1 MCGISGFYL
10 LNNYSTHKESL
21 KTLMNMTNVLRHR
34 GPNASGY
41 WSSEKDNI
49 YLGHRRL
56 SIIDLSE
63 TANQPMSSS
72 NDRYII
78 VFNGEIYNF
87 REIRKTL
94 EEKGISFFTDGDTEV
109 LLEGFVYYGSKI
121 LDLLR
126 GQFAFAIYDSLKGS
140 FFLARDRV
148 GIKPLYF
155 SLFDE
160 VFIFSSELKA
170 IEKSGLIPF
179 NADYDSYISYLRHLS
194 VPSSNTGNK
203 NISKLEPGQYLV
215 LNKDRS
221 ISKNKYWDPF
231 SFEVDHSI
239 TEKEA
244 TLKVE
249 ELLFESVKYR
259 KVSDVE
265 VGLFLS
271 GGLDSSLIGKIMSKD
286 TNSEVKSFNIDY
298 QEHFQGY
305 EGETDEARFA
315 ASHIGVNLIE
325 DKIQYSD
332 FKEIIDNYSFY
343 QDDLIGDEVG
353 IPLYFL
359 GKSSKENGIKVV
371 QVGEGA
377 DELFYG
383 YDHWIRFMKL
393 NNYLRP
399 ITKSRLNSFNFKNHR
414 GNMLSNILLNR
425 TSFAGGALGFNLPEI
440 NNLLV
445 EGITKEYELI
455 HYVDNKWDDY
465 FSNKNSY
472 LTKWMTLIDLQI
484 RLPELL
490 LMRMDKLVMQSSIE
504 ARVPFLDHKLIEFVL
519 SIPES
524 IIFDKNNTKP
534 VLKKVASK
542 HIPKEIFNR
551 KKQGFRAPV
560 GEWIKKDEKYFY
572 DAIIEFNSIT
582 GLFDQKYLNKVISGQ
597 DFQKKWYLANLAKW
611 HMSRRSS

>member
-1 MCGISGFYL
+1 MCGIAGIVNFDQSKINPELANGI
-10 LNNYSTHKESL
+10 KKSL
-21 KTLMNMTNVLRHR
+21 EHR
-34 GPNASGY
+34 GPDFSKVDYINENVAL
-41 WSSEKDNI
+41 I
-49 YLGHRRL
+49 HTRL
-56 SIIDLSE
+56 SIIDLDQRS
-63 TANQPMSSS
+63 NQPMHSKDNRFS
-72 NDRYII
+72 I

-94 EEKGISFFTDGDTEV
+94 QEKGVHFFTDGDTEV
-109 LLEGFVYYGSKI
+109 LLEGFVHYGSKI

-126 GQFAFAIYDSLKGS
+126 GQFAFAIYDSLEGS

-155 SLFDE
+155 SLLDE

-170 IEKSGLIPF
+170 IEKSGIIPF
-179 NADYDSYISYLRHLS
+179 SADYDSYISYLRHLS
-194 VPSSNTGNK
+194 VPSSSTGNK

-215 LNKDRS
+215 INKEKS
-221 ISKNKYWDPF
+221 ILKNKYWDPF

-239 TEKEA
+239 TENEA
-244 TLKVE
+244 ILKIE
-249 ELLFESVKYR
+249 ELLFESVEYR

-286 TNSEVKSFNIDY
+286 TNSDVKSFNIDY

-305 EGETDEARFA
+305 EGEVDEARFA

-343 QDDLIGDEVG
+343 QDDLVGDEVG

-359 GKSSKENGIKVV
+359 GKSAKDNGIKVV

-393 NNYLRP
+393 NNLLRP
-399 ITKSRLNSFNFKNHR
+399 ITKSRSNSFNFKSHR

-445 EGITKEYELI
+445 EGITSEYELI
-455 HYVDNKWDDY
+455 HFVDNKWDDY
-465 FSNKNSY
+465 FANKNSY
-472 LTKWMTLIDLQI
+472 LSKWMTLIDLQI

-519 SIPES
+519 SVPES
-524 IIFDKNNTKP
+524 VIYDKNNTKP
-534 VLKKVASK
+534 LLKKVASK
-542 HIPKEIFNR
+542 HISEEIFNR

-560 GEWIKKDEKYFY
+560 GEWIKKDENYFY
-572 DAIIEFNSIT
+572 EAIKEFNSTT

-611 HMSRRSS
+611 HISRRSS

>member
-1 MCGISGFYL
+1 M
-10 LNNYSTHKESL
+10 YS
-21 KTLMNMTNVLRHR
+21 
-34 GPNASGY
+34 
-41 WSSEKDNI
+41 KDK
-49 YLGHRRL
+49 RF
-56 SIIDLSE
+56 S
-63 TANQPMSSS
+63 
-72 NDRYII
+72 I

-94 EEKGISFFTDGDTEV
+94 EEKGVRFFTDGDTEV
-109 LLEGFVYYGSKI
+109 LLEGFVHYGSKI

-126 GQFAFAIYDSLKGS
+126 GQFAFAIYDSLEGS

-155 SLFDE
+155 SLLDE

-170 IEKSGLIPF
+170 IEKSGIIPF

-215 LNKDRS
+215 LNKDKS

-239 TEKEA
+239 TENEA
-244 TLKVE
+244 ILKVE

-286 TNSEVKSFNIDY
+286 TNSDVKSFNIDY

-305 EGETDEARFA
+305 EGEVDEARFA

-332 FKEIIDNYSFY
+332 FKKIIDNYSFY
-343 QDDLIGDEVG
+343 QDDLVGDEVG

-359 GKSSKENGIKVV
+359 GKSAKDNGIKVV

-383 YDHWIRFMKL
+383 YEHWIRFMKL
-393 NNYLRP
+393 NNFLSP
-399 ITKSRLNSFNFKNHR
+399 ITKSRSSNFNFKSHR

-440 NNLLV
+440 NNLLF
-445 EGITKEYELI
+445 EGITQEYELI
-455 HYVDNKWDDY
+455 HFVDNKWDDY

-472 LTKWMTLIDLQI
+472 LSKWMTLIDLQI

-534 VLKKVASK
+534 LLKKVASK

-560 GEWIKKDEKYFY
+560 GEWIKKDENYFY
-572 DAIIEFNSIT
+572 EAIKEFNSIT

>member
-1 MCGISGFYL
+1 MCGIAGIINFDKSKI
-10 LNNYSTHKESL
+10 NPEIANVVKNSL
-21 KTLMNMTNVLRHR
+21 EHR
-34 GPNASGY
+34 GPDFSKVDY
-41 WSSEKDNI
+41 ISENVTLI
-49 YLGHRRL
+49 HTRL
-56 SIIDLSE
+56 SIIDLDQRS
-63 TANQPMSSS
+63 NQPMYSK
-72 NDRYII
+72 DKRYSI

-87 REIRKTL
+87 KEIRKRL
-94 EEKGISFFTDGDTEV
+94 EDKGVRFITDGDTEV
-109 LLEGFVYYGSKI
+109 LLEGFVEYGSNI
-121 LDLLR
+121 LNLLR
-126 GQFAFAIYDSLKGS
+126 GQFAFAIYDSLEES

-155 SLFDE
+155 SLVDD

-170 IEKSGLIPF
+170 IENSNINRF
-179 NADYDSYISYLRHLS
+179 NADYDSYISYLRHLA
-194 VPSSNTGNK
+194 VPTFKTGNK

-215 LNKDRS
+215 VNRDKK
-221 ISKNKYWDPF
+221 ITKNKYWDPF

-239 TEKEA
+239 SETEA
-244 TLKVE
+244 ISRVE
-249 ELLFESVKYR
+249 ELLFESVEYR

-286 TNSEVKSFNIDY
+286 TNSEIKSFNIDY
-298 QEHFQGY
+298 EEHFQGY
-305 EGETDEARFA
+305 KGEVDEARFA

-325 DKIQYSD
+325 DKIKYSD
-332 FKEIIDNYSFY
+332 FKDIVDNYSFY

-359 GKSSKENGIKVV
+359 GKSSKDNGIKVV

-383 YDHWIRFMKL
+383 YEHWLRFMKL
-393 NNYLRP
+393 NSFINP
-399 ITKSRLNSFNFKNHR
+399 ITKYRSNSFNFKNHR
-414 GNMLSNILLNR
+414 ANLLSNILLNR

-440 NNLLV
+440 DSLLI
-445 EGITKEYELI
+445 EGISEEFNLV
-455 HYVDNKWDDY
+455 HFVDNKWDEY

-519 SIPES
+519 SIPEN
-524 IIFDKNNTKP
+524 IIFKKNKTKP
-534 VLKKVASK
+534 LLKKVASNQ
-542 HIPKEIFNR
+542 IPDQIFDR
-551 KKQGFRAPV
+551 TKQGFRAPV
-560 GEWIKKDEKYFY
+560 GEWIKKDENFFY
-572 DAIIEFNSIT
+572 EAIYEFNTMT
-582 GLFDQKYLNKVISGQ
+582 GLFDQRYLNQVISGK

-611 HMSRRSS
+611 HLSRSAS

>member
-1 MCGISGFYL
+1 MCGIAGIINFDQSKINPELANGI
-10 LNNYSTHKESL
+10 KKSL
-21 KTLMNMTNVLRHR
+21 EHR
-34 GPNASGY
+34 GPDFSKVDYINENVAL
-41 WSSEKDNI
+41 I
-49 YLGHRRL
+49 HTRL
-56 SIIDLSE
+56 SIIDLDQRS
-63 TANQPMSSS
+63 NQPMYSKD
-72 NDRYII
+72 DRFSI

-94 EEKGISFFTDGDTEV
+94 EDKGVRFFTDGDTEV
-109 LLEGFVYYGSKI
+109 LLEGFVHYGSKI

-126 GQFAFAIYDSLKGS
+126 GQFAFAIYDSLEGS

-155 SLFDE
+155 SLLDE

-170 IEKSGLIPF
+170 IEKSGIISF
-179 NADYDSYISYLRHLS
+179 SADYDSYISYLRHLS

-215 LNKDRS
+215 LNKDKS

-239 TEKEA
+239 TENEA
-244 TLKVE
+244 ILKVE

-286 TNSEVKSFNIDY
+286 TNSDVKSFNIDY

-305 EGETDEARFA
+305 EGEVDEARFA

-332 FKEIIDNYSFY
+332 FKKIIDNYSFY
-343 QDDLIGDEVG
+343 QDDLVGDEVG

-359 GKSSKENGIKVV
+359 GKSAKDNGIKVV

-383 YDHWIRFMKL
+383 YEHWIRFMKL
-393 NNYLRP
+393 NNFLSP
-399 ITKSRLNSFNFKNHR
+399 ITKSRSSNFNFKSHR

-440 NNLLV
+440 NNLLF
-445 EGITKEYELI
+445 EGITQEYELI
-455 HYVDNKWDDY
+455 HFVDNKWDDY

-472 LTKWMTLIDLQI
+472 LSKWMTLIDLQI

-519 SIPES
+519 SVPES
-524 IIFDKNNTKP
+524 IIFDKNKTKP
-534 VLKKVASK
+534 LLKKVASK
-542 HIPKEIFNR
+542 HISKQIFNR

-560 GEWIKKDEKYFY
+560 GEWIKKDENYFY
-572 DAIIEFNSIT
+572 EAIQEFNSIT

>member
-1 MCGISGFYL
+1 MCGIAGI
-10 LNNYSTHKESL
+10 LNFDQSKINPELANGIKKSL
-21 KTLMNMTNVLRHR
+21 EHR
-34 GPNASGY
+34 GPDFSKIDYINENVAL
-41 WSSEKDNI
+41 I
-49 YLGHRRL
+49 HTRL
-56 SIIDLSE
+56 SIIDLDQRS
-63 TANQPMSSS
+63 NQPMYSKD
-72 NDRYII
+72 DRFSI

-94 EEKGISFFTDGDTEV
+94 EDKGVRFFTDGDTEV
-109 LLEGFVYYGSKI
+109 LLEGFVHYGSKI

-126 GQFAFAIYDSLKGS
+126 GQFAFAIYDSLEGS

-155 SLFDE
+155 SLLDE

-170 IEKSGLIPF
+170 IEKSGIISF
-179 NADYDSYISYLRHLS
+179 SADYDSYISYLRHLS

-215 LNKDRS
+215 LNKDKS

-239 TEKEA
+239 TENEA
-244 TLKVE
+244 ILKVE

-393 NNYLRP
+393 NNYFRP
-399 ITKSRLNSFNFKNHR
+399 LTKSRSNSFNFKNHR
-414 GNMLSNILLNR
+414 GDMLSNILLNR
-425 TSFAGGALGFNLPEI
+425 
-440 NNLLV
+440 
-445 EGITKEYELI
+445 
-455 HYVDNKWDDY
+455 
-465 FSNKNSY
+465 
-472 LTKWMTLIDLQI
+472 
-484 RLPELL
+484 LL
-490 LMRMDKLVMQSSIE
+490 L
-504 ARVPFLDHKLIEFVL
+504 
-519 SIPES
+519 
-524 IIFDKNNTKP
+524 
-534 VLKKVASK
+534 
-542 HIPKEIFNR
+542 
-551 KKQGFRAPV
+551 QGV
-560 GEWIKKDEKYFY
+560 
-572 DAIIEFNSIT
+572 
-582 GLFDQKYLNKVISGQ
+582 
-597 DFQKKWYLANLAKW
+597 
-611 HMSRRSS
+611 H

>member
-1 MCGISGFYL
+1 MCGIAGI
-10 LNNYSTHKESL
+10 LNFDQSKINPELANGIKKSL
-21 KTLMNMTNVLRHR
+21 EHR
-34 GPNASGY
+34 GPDFSKVDYINENVAL
-41 WSSEKDNI
+41 I
-49 YLGHRRL
+49 HTRL
-56 SIIDLSE
+56 SIIDLDQRS
-63 TANQPMSSS
+63 NQPMYSKD
-72 NDRYII
+72 DRFSI

-94 EEKGISFFTDGDTEV
+94 EDKGVRFFTDGDTEV
-109 LLEGFVYYGSKI
+109 LLEGFVHYGSKI

-126 GQFAFAIYDSLKGS
+126 GQFAFAIYDSLEGS

-170 IEKSGLIPF
+170 IEKSGIISF
-179 NADYDSYISYLRHLS
+179 SADYDSYISYLRHLS

-215 LNKDRS
+215 LNKDKS

-239 TEKEA
+239 TENEA
-244 TLKVE
+244 ILKVE

-286 TNSEVKSFNIDY
+286 TNSDVKSFNIDY

-305 EGETDEARFA
+305 EGEVDEARFA

-325 DKIQYSD
+325 GKIQYSD
-332 FKEIIDNYSFY
+332 FKKIIDNYSFY
-343 QDDLIGDEVG
+343 QDDLVGDEVG

-359 GKSSKENGIKVV
+359 GKSAKDNGIKVV

-383 YDHWIRFMKL
+383 YEHWIRFMKL
-393 NNYLRP
+393 NNFLSP
-399 ITKSRLNSFNFKNHR
+399 ITKSRSSNFNFKSHR
-414 GNMLSNILLNR
+414 GDMLSNILLNR

-445 EGITKEYELI
+445 EGITQEYELI
-455 HYVDNKWDDY
+455 YFVDNKWDDY

-472 LTKWMTLIDLQI
+472 LSKWMTLIDLQI

-519 SIPES
+519 SVPES
-524 IIFDKNNTKP
+524 IIFDENKTKP
-534 VLKKVASK
+534 LLKKVASK
-542 HIPKEIFNR
+542 HISEQIFNR

-560 GEWIKKDEKYFY
+560 GEWIKKDENYFY
-572 DAIIEFNSIT
+572 EAIQEFNSTT

-611 HMSRRSS
+611 HMSRSSS

>member
-1 MCGISGFYL
+1 MCGIAGI
-10 LNNYSTHKESL
+10 LNFDQSKINPELANGIKKSL
-21 KTLMNMTNVLRHR
+21 EHR
-34 GPNASGY
+34 GPDFSKIDYINENVAL
-41 WSSEKDNI
+41 I
-49 YLGHRRL
+49 HTRL
-56 SIIDLSE
+56 SIIDLDQRS
-63 TANQPMSSS
+63 NQPMYSKD
-72 NDRYII
+72 DRFSI

-94 EEKGISFFTDGDTEV
+94 EDKGVRFFTDGDTEV
-109 LLEGFVYYGSKI
+109 LLEGFVHYGSKI

-126 GQFAFAIYDSLKGS
+126 GQFAFAIYDSLEGS

-155 SLFDE
+155 SLLDE

-170 IEKSGLIPF
+170 IEKSGIISF
-179 NADYDSYISYLRHLS
+179 SADYDSYISYLRHLS

-215 LNKDRS
+215 LNKDKS

-239 TEKEA
+239 TENEA
-244 TLKVE
+244 ILKVE

-399 ITKSRLNSFNFKNHR
+399 ITKSRSNSFNFKNHR
-414 GNMLSNILLNR
+414 GDMLSNILLNR

-440 NNLLV
+440 NNLLF
-445 EGITKEYELI
+445 EGITQDYELI
-455 HYVDNKWDDY
+455 HFVDNKWDDY

-534 VLKKVASK
+534 LLKKVASK

-582 GLFDQKYLNKVISGQ
+582 GLFDKKYLNKVISGQ

-611 HMSRRSS
+611 HTSRRLS

>member
-1 MCGISGFYL
+1 MCGIAGIVNFDQSKINPELANGI
-10 LNNYSTHKESL
+10 KKSL
-21 KTLMNMTNVLRHR
+21 EHR
-34 GPNASGY
+34 GPDFSKVDYINENVAL
-41 WSSEKDNI
+41 I
-49 YLGHRRL
+49 HTRL
-56 SIIDLSE
+56 SIIDLDQRS
-63 TANQPMSSS
+63 NQPMYSKDNRFS
-72 NDRYII
+72 I

-94 EEKGISFFTDGDTEV
+94 EEKGVRFFTDGDTEV
-109 LLEGFVYYGSKI
+109 LLEGFVHYGSKI

-126 GQFAFAIYDSLKGS
+126 GQFAFAIYDSLEGS

-155 SLFDE
+155 ALLDE

-170 IEKSGLIPF
+170 IEKSGIIPF
-179 NADYDSYISYLRHLS
+179 SADYDSYISYLRHLS
-194 VPSSNTGNK
+194 VPSSSTGNK

-215 LNKDRS
+215 INKEKS
-221 ISKNKYWDPF
+221 ILKNKYWDPF
-231 SFEVDHSI
+231 SFEIDHSI
-239 TEKEA
+239 TENEA
-244 TLKVE
+244 ILKIE

-265 VGLFLS
+265 GGLFLS

-286 TNSEVKSFNIDY
+286 TNSDVKSFNIDY
-298 QEHFQGY
+298 QERFQGY
-305 EGETDEARFA
+305 EGEVDEARFA

-343 QDDLIGDEVG
+343 QDDLVGDEVG

-359 GKSSKENGIKVV
+359 GKSAKDNGIKVV

-393 NNYLRP
+393 NNLLRP
-399 ITKSRLNSFNFKNHR
+399 ITKSRSSSFNFKSHR

-445 EGITKEYELI
+445 EGNTSEYELI
-455 HYVDNKWDDY
+455 HFVDNKWDDY

-472 LTKWMTLIDLQI
+472 LSKWMTLIDLQI

-519 SIPES
+519 SVPEN

-534 VLKKVASK
+534 LLKKVASK
-542 HIPKEIFNR
+542 HISEEIFRR

-560 GEWIKKDEKYFY
+560 GEWIKKDENYFY
-572 DAIIEFNSIT
+572 QAIKEFNSTT
-582 GLFDQKYLNKVISGQ
+582 GLFDQKYLNKIISGQ

>member
-1 MCGISGFYL
+1 MCGIAGIVNFDQSKINPELANGI
-10 LNNYSTHKESL
+10 KKSL
-21 KTLMNMTNVLRHR
+21 EHR
-34 GPNASGY
+34 GPDFSKVDYINENVAL
-41 WSSEKDNI
+41 I
-49 YLGHRRL
+49 HTRL
-56 SIIDLSE
+56 SIIDLDKRS
-63 TANQPMSSS
+63 NQPMHSKDKRFS
-72 NDRYII
+72 I

-94 EEKGISFFTDGDTEV
+94 EEKGVRFITDGDTEV
-109 LLEGFVYYGSKI
+109 LLEGFVNYGSKI

-126 GQFAFAIYDSLKGS
+126 GQFAFAIYDSLEGS

-155 SLFDE
+155 SLLDE

-170 IEKSGLIPF
+170 IEKSAIIPF
-179 NADYDSYISYLRHLS
+179 SADYDSYISYLRHLS
-194 VPSSNTGNK
+194 VPSSSTGNK

-215 LNKDRS
+215 INKEKS
-221 ISKNKYWDPF
+221 ILKNKYWDPF
-231 SFEVDHSI
+231 SFEVNHSI
-239 TEKEA
+239 TENEA
-244 TLKVE
+244 ILKIE

-286 TNSEVKSFNIDY
+286 TNSDVKSFNIDY

-305 EGETDEARFA
+305 EGEVDEARFA

-343 QDDLIGDEVG
+343 QDDLVGDEVG

-359 GKSSKENGIKVV
+359 GKSAKDNGIKVV

-393 NNYLRP
+393 NNFLKP
-399 ITKSRLNSFNFKNHR
+399 ITKSRSSSFNFKSHR

-445 EGITKEYELI
+445 DGITSEYELI
-455 HYVDNKWDDY
+455 HFVDNKWDDY

-472 LTKWMTLIDLQI
+472 LSKWMTLIDLQI

-519 SIPES
+519 SVPES

-534 VLKKVASK
+534 LLKQVASK
-542 HIPKEIFNR
+542 HISKEIFNR

-560 GEWIKKDEKYFY
+560 GEWIKKDENYFY
-572 DAIIEFNSIT
+572 ESIKEFNLT
-582 GLFDQKYLNKVISGQ
+582 VGLFDQKYLNKVISGQ

>member
-1 MCGISGFYL
+1 MCGIAGIINFDQSKINPELANGI
-10 LNNYSTHKESL
+10 KKSL
-21 KTLMNMTNVLRHR
+21 EHR
-34 GPNASGY
+34 GPDFSKVDYINENVAL
-41 WSSEKDNI
+41 I
-49 YLGHRRL
+49 HTRL
-56 SIIDLSE
+56 SIIDLDQRS
-63 TANQPMSSS
+63 NQPMHSK
-72 NDRYII
+72 DKRYSI

-94 EEKGISFFTDGDTEV
+94 EEKGVRFFTDGDTEV
-109 LLEGFVYYGSKI
+109 LLEGFVHYGSKI

-332 FKEIIDNYSFY
+332 FKEIIDNYAFY

-399 ITKSRLNSFNFKNHR
+399 LTKSRSNSFNFKNHR
-414 GNMLSNILLNR
+414 GDMLSNILLNR

-440 NNLLV
+440 NNLLF
-445 EGITKEYELI
+445 EGITQDYELI
-455 HYVDNKWDDY
+455 HFVDNKWDDY

-534 VLKKVASK
+534 LLKKVASK

-582 GLFDQKYLNKVISGQ
+582 GLFDKKYLNKVISGQ

-611 HMSRRSS
+611 HTSRRLS

>member
-1 MCGISGFYL
+1 MCGIAGIVNFDQSKINPELANGI
-10 LNNYSTHKESL
+10 KKSL
-21 KTLMNMTNVLRHR
+21 EHR
-34 GPNASGY
+34 GPDFSKVDYINENVAL
-41 WSSEKDNI
+41 I
-49 YLGHRRL
+49 HTRL
-56 SIIDLSE
+56 SIIDLDQRS
-63 TANQPMSSS
+63 NQPMYSKDNRFS
-72 NDRYII
+72 I

-94 EEKGISFFTDGDTEV
+94 EEKGVRFFTDGDTEV
-109 LLEGFVYYGSKI
+109 LLEGFVHYGSKI

-126 GQFAFAIYDSLKGS
+126 GQFAFAIYDSLEGS

-155 SLFDE
+155 SLLDE

-170 IEKSGLIPF
+170 IEKSEIIPF
-179 NADYDSYISYLRHLS
+179 SADYDSYISYLRHLS
-194 VPSSNTGNK
+194 VPSSSTGNK

-215 LNKDRS
+215 INKEKS
-221 ISKNKYWDPF
+221 ILKNKYWDPF

-239 TEKEA
+239 TENEA
-244 TLKVE
+244 ILKIE
-249 ELLFESVKYR
+249 ELLFESVEYR

-286 TNSEVKSFNIDY
+286 TNSDVKSFNIDY

-305 EGETDEARFA
+305 EGEVDEARFA

-343 QDDLIGDEVG
+343 QDDLVGDEVG

-359 GKSSKENGIKVV
+359 GKSAKDNGIKVV

-393 NNYLRP
+393 NNLLRP
-399 ITKSRLNSFNFKNHR
+399 ITKSRSSSFNFKSHR

-445 EGITKEYELI
+445 EGITSEYELI
-455 HYVDNKWDDY
+455 HSVDNKWDDY

-472 LTKWMTLIDLQI
+472 LSKWMTLIDLQI

-519 SIPES
+519 SVPES

-534 VLKKVASK
+534 LLKKVASK
-542 HIPKEIFNR
+542 HISEEIFNR

-560 GEWIKKDEKYFY
+560 GEWIKKDENYFY
-572 DAIIEFNSIT
+572 QAIKEFNSTT